1 MQYYNDTSE
10 QMLLDAEAVTI
21 GIKGDD
27 VEMCRNCKIL
37 RNDAGNL
44 VVDVIPRLNA
54 KHVAELPADAM
65 VSQAADGELAV
76 FIDPTDPASQLIRQ
90 LWRDQERLI
99 RESN

>member
-1 MQYYNDTSE
+1 MQYHNGTSE
-10 QMLLDAEAVTI
+10 QLVLDAEAVTI
-21 GIKGDD
+21 GIKGDN

-54 KHVAELPADAM
+54 KYTAAIPDDAM
-65 VSQAADGELAV
+65 VSQAADGEIAV
-76 FIDPTDPASQLIRQ
+76 FIEPTDPAAQLIRQ
-90 LWRDQERLI
+90 LWHDQERLI